1 MIAGTSH
8 IDGVLG
14 DVRTID
20 SASSTAR
27 AVSISDGRVSG
38 VAGADPRGR
47 VLDFGGRVVM
57 PAFVDPHAHTEVSSL
72 ALSTMVDCRVPRC
85 RTVADVLDALRDG
98 LRDFPTGQGYWLT
111 AQANLFFNQKLAD
124 GRYPT
129 KEELDSVSR
138 TVPIIIHAG
147 GHTSLL
153 NSAAIEVSDLGRF
166 TGNAAGAM
174 GGAIV
179 EIGSDGT
186 PTGLVSEIDSMLP
199 IVAPPFDMADVL
211 QTGVEQM
218 FTRFGVSVVGDIAG
232 SIDGVQAYAGLVADG
247 RIPQRVLTFLCAP
260 GTVSFEDA
268 FRGDDNLERPSDRFR
283 VAGVKVFAD
292 GGFSSK
298 NAATWVAYR
307 KEVAIRPGSRG
318 RINLTSARVATL
330 VREAA
335 QAGLDLAVH
344 GNGERAQDAI
354 IRGVLKSGVRNGP
367 RVRIEHLGNLL
378 TRPEAVDAWLES
390 GVIPMP
396 QPGFLYNF
404 GDYFPVYL
412 GKTAERGR
420 FPFKSLHARG
430 LELNG
435 SSDVYTGAEERQTNP
450 FFGMWCSLKRTSF
463 SGAVIEAEE
472 AIDLDTAVR
481 MHTINA
487 ARSLGL
493 GDQYGSVEVGKQ
505 ADLIVLDRDPWKTDA
520 ADLPDIK
527 VDHMI
532 VGGRLAYSREGAES
546 PSVT

>member
-1 MIAGTSH
+1 MSPATTTVTGVRGDIRTIDRAGSTARGVSIADGRIAG
-8 IDGVLG
+8 LG
-14 DVRTID
+14 DVPK
-20 SASSTAR
+20 
-27 AVSISDGRVSG
+27 GG
-38 VAGADPRGR
+38 
-47 VLDFGGRVVM
+47 VLDFGDRVVL

-98 LRDFPTGQGYWLT
+98 LVGFPTGQGYWLT

-129 KEELDSVSR
+129 RDELDSVSK
-138 TVPIIIHAG
+138 TVPIVIHAG

-153 NSAAIEVSDLGRF
+153 NSAAIEASDLGRF
-166 TGNAAGAM
+166 AGNAAGAM

-179 EIGSDGT
+179 ELGSDGK
-186 PTGLVSEIDSMLP
+186 PTGLVSEIDAMLP

-211 QTGVEQM
+211 QTGVAQL
-218 FTRFGVSVVGDIAG
+218 FTRYGVSVVGDIAG
-232 SIDGVQAYAGLVADG
+232 SIEGVQAYAGLVADA

-260 GTVSFEDA
+260 GTVPFDDA
-268 FRGDDNLERPSDRFR
+268 FRGDANIERPSDRFG

-318 RINLTSARVATL
+318 RINLPSSRIASL
-330 VREAA
+330 VRRAA
-335 QAGLDLAVH
+335 DAGLELAVH

-354 IRGVLKSGVRNGP
+354 IRGVLASGVTNGP
-367 RVRIEHLGNLL
+367 TVRIEHLGNLL
-378 TRPEAVDAWLES
+378 TRPEAVDRWLES
-390 GVIPMP
+390 GVLPMP

-412 GKTAERGR
+412 GETGAHGR
-420 FPFKSLHARG
+420 FPFRSLTERG

-450 FFGMWCSLKRTSF
+450 FFGMQCSITRTSF
-463 SGAVIEAEE
+463 TGAIIEPEE
-472 AIDLDTAVR
+472 AIDLDTALR

-487 ARSLGL
+487 ARALGL
-493 GDQYGSVEVGKQ
+493 ESEYGSIEKGKQ
-505 ADLIVLDRDPWKTDA
+505 ADLIVLDRDPWKTDPA
-520 ADLPDIK
+520 ELSEVR

-532 VGGRLAYSREGAES
+532 VGGELVYSREGAAAPQS
-546 PSVT
+546 A